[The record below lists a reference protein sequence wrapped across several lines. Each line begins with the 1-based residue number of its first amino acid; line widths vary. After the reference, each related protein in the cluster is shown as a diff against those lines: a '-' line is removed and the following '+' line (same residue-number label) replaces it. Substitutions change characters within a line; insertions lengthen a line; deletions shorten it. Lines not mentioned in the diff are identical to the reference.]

1 MMPQE
6 GPKNSDPETDNTD
19 EEDSDTQT
27 TPYAGKI
34 VPDGGEISAPG
45 EMQTATEQAAA
56 DETPLP
62 TTPIGCRTSLGPR
75 QVQSIPDKDS
85 TPIWATTTFDLEAT
99 KDKEKGKN
107 KSTGQ
112 TEKRNRVR
120 FESRINPRRS
130 SRNRGAKRTERLGV

>member
-6 GPKNSDPETDNTD
+6 EPKNRNPETDNTD

-27 TPYAGKI
+27 TPYAEKV

-62 TTPIGCRTSLGPR
+62 TTQGFHKGFHKDPYHTRIQPQFGRPLHSTRKPQR
-75 QVQSIPDKDS
+75 IKKKVKVNQQDK
-85 TPIWATTTFDLEAT
+85 A
-99 KDKEKGKN
+99 KKEKELG
-107 KSTGQ
+107 
-112 TEKRNRVR
+112 
-120 FESRINPRRS
+120 S
-130 SRNRGAKRTERLGV
+130 SHK